1 LSTRDEEGLL
11 SRWSRRR
18 LEVREAE
25 EREAQEIAA
34 REAEQAEA
42 QALLADPEQRDMP
55 PDDETRQKWIEELE
69 QIDIDSLSY
78 DNDFTIFM
86 KSWVPGALRQ
96 RALRKLWTTNPTLAV
111 LDGLNDYDLDYTDAA
126 MGAGKVISSWSPQGG
141 YAKLEELTEK
151 VSELAAATKT
161 PAQIIAARRKTICR
175 CSTIPLRLNAL
186 PAMMAMA
193 NRQVRKWP
201 RQRPKMQSHPARRAR
216 GDSI

>member
-151 VSELAAATKT
+151 VSELAAEAEDTSADNSGAEEDDLPVFDDT
-161 PAQIIAARRKTICR
+161 PA
-175 CSTIPLRLNAL
+175 PERLAGDDGNGE
-186 PAMMAMA
+186 PAGEEVASSKA
-193 NRQVRKWP
+193 EDAKPP
-201 RQRPKMQSHPARRAR
+201 RTTGQ
-216 GDSI
+216 G